1 MGASQVL
8 CLTQHHINL
17 GIGAML
23 KPAVSGSLPNQ
34 IYISPILKG
43 VCCQHNAQVAQG
55 TLQTAARDER
65 CEAFGEGIIL
75 ARRGGREPWK
85 A

>member
-23 KPAVSGSLPNQ
+23 KPALWFSSKSD
-34 IYISPILKG
+34 YISPILKG